1 MDPQAFKRASLSPRS
16 LVLEICCP
24 KEIDYLTSLSWQH
37 QRLKRLLQDPTQ
49 ADGLLLL
56 THPPVYTLGQGADT
70 KGLCFDP
77 KKSPHLVYRVERGG
91 EATYHGPGQWVGYPI
106 LQLHRH
112 QLDLH
117 WYLRQ
122 LEEVILSVLTD
133 LGLPGSRIPG
143 LTGVWIE
150 GTKVAAIGIRA
161 RGWITFHGFSLNV
174 CPDLAAFAEIIPCG
188 IRDRPVGSLVQ
199 WIPGLGM
206 QEVGELL
213 ISHFCQRFQVKPQ
226 FLELGEWLNGKL
238 NQLDDPTD
246 PKSSPAADPICRVY
260 E

>member
-1 MDPQAFKRASLSPRS
+1 LKLSLKKSLIYQEPLEVSRDLDQQIVKRKLLSQGSPT
-16 LVLEICCP
+16 LEICCP
-24 KEIDYLTSLSWQH
+24 GEVDYLTSLSWQH
-37 QRLKRLLQDPTQ
+37 QRLERLCQDATQ

-56 THPPVYTLGQGADT
+56 THPSVYTLGQGADA

-77 KKSPHLVYRVERGG
+77 KKSSHLVYRVERGG
-91 EATYHGPGQWVGYPI
+91 EVTYHGPGQWVGYPI

-112 QLDLH
+112 QPDLH

-122 LEEVILSVLTD
+122 LEEVILSVLSD

-161 RGWITFHGFSLNV
+161 RRWVTFHGFSLNV

-199 WIPGLGM
+199 WIPNLEM

-213 ISHFCQRFQVKPQ
+213 IKHFCRHFQVKPQ
-226 FLELGEWLNGKL
+226 FLELGEWLHGKL
-238 NQLDDPTD
+238 D
-246 PKSSPAADPICRVY
+246 
-260 E
+260 